1 MQDLTTIISYS
12 NLPIIIK
19 HLKSIKLFCYMELQF
34 LMALY

>member
-12 NLPIIIK
+12 NLQIIK
-19 HLKSIKLFCYMELQF
+19 HLNSIKLFCYMELQF